1 MPSVT
6 LFLCGD
12 VMTGRGV
19 DQVLPCPGDPRL
31 WERGVRDAVRYVGLA
46 EEVSGP
52 IPRPVGFAWP
62 WGEAVGE
69 LDDVDPDVRVIN
81 LETSITRSD
90 DVDGDK
96 VVHYRMAPENI
107 GCLTVVRP
115 DVCALANNHVL
126 DFGRRGLAD
135 TLDALATAGIAST
148 GAGRNLGE
156 AVTPAIVPAG
166 PSRVVVFSYGHWSSG
181 VPLRWGATFE
191 RPGVALLPDLS
202 DATADWVVDRV
213 RRVKQPGDVV
223 VVSLHWGSNWGY
235 DIPAD
240 QVRFGRRLLDGG
252 VDILHGHSSHH
263 PRRIEVHHGKLAL
276 YGCGD
281 LVNDY
286 EGIGGYEEYRDDLR
300 PLYFP
305 TVDADTGD
313 LVDLRITPMRAD
325 RLSLRRASV
334 EDAEH
339 LRRVFGS
346 ATHLARDGSL
356 RLRL

>member
-1 MPSVT
+1 MSSVT

-19 DQVLPCPGDPRL
+19 DQILPHPGDPRL
-31 WERGVRDAVRYVGLA
+31 WERDVRDAGRYVGLA
-46 EEVSGP
+46 EEVGGP
-52 IPRPVGFAWP
+52 VPRPAGFAWP
-62 WGEAVGE
+62 WGEALAE
-69 LDDVDPDVRVIN
+69 LDAVDPDVRVIN

-90 DVDGDK
+90 DVDLGK
-96 VVHYRMAPENI
+96 AVHYRMAPGNT
-107 GCLTVVRP
+107 GCLTVARP

-135 TLDALATAGIAST
+135 TLDALAAAGIATT
-148 GAGRNLGE
+148 GAGRNPGE
-156 AVTPAIVPAG
+156 AVAPAIVPVGAA
-166 PSRVVVFSYGHWSSG
+166 RVVVFACAHWSSG
-181 VPLRWGATFE
+181 VPHRWGATGE
-191 RPGVALLPDLS
+191 RPGVVLLPDLS

-213 RRVKQPGDVV
+213 RRVKRAGDVV

-235 DIPAD
+235 EVPAD
-240 QVRFGRRLLDGG
+240 HVRFGHRLLDGG
-252 VDILHGHSSHH
+252 VDVLHGHSSHH
-263 PRRIEVHHGKLAL
+263 PRGIEVHRGKLAL

-300 PLYFP
+300 PLYFA
-305 TVDADTGD
+305 TVDVGTGD
-313 LVDLRITPMRAD
+313 LVDLRITPMRAH

-339 LRRVFGS
+339 LRQVFGPG
-346 ATHLARDGSL
+346 TRLNRDGSL
-356 RLRL
+356 RLRP